1 MKKNQFLIVVSLVL
15 PLLSCNSKKELFGNK
30 TDNTIEEQPVET
42 VIENQ
47 SSGCINQKYP
57 EYDKTQKV
65 ESTLVYDIN
74 VQDDAVLAKEK
85 LIDKGKKVSDGTDY
99 AGVYKIWNTDMIL
112 EENINMDFMIC
123 FYKNKLTSV
132 TKFNMNLEE
141 CNNILSHYSIG
152 YDLSA
157 LKNNTQ
163 IVFSF
168 ENWSLEFYRYDNC
181 FIYEIRNEILAEE
194 VQEVYMEYQ
203 KKCDDEAERL
213 EQ

>member
-30 TDNTIEEQPVET
+30 TDNTIVEQPVET

-65 ESTLVYDIN
+65 ESTLVYDLN

-141 CNNILSHYSIG
+141 CNNILSHYSIE

-157 LKNNTQ
+157 LKNIELIEFTFDDWYFGFQ
-163 IVFSF
+163 KIDDGFTYYI
-168 ENWSLEFYRYDNC
+168 ENKTL
-181 FIYEIRNEILAEE
+181 IEE
-194 VQEVYMEYQ
+194 LQEVYMEYQ